1 VKGQK
6 LWIRKLSP
14 ADSPEIEAFTSSHDS
29 PPPDHLSSQG
39 WLARIAGQLVAVAA
53 VEPLSDRVATLRLLL
68 VAPDLRRKRVGT
80 LLLQQIEQ
88 ELGAA
93 GFERLETA
101 VGSPLASFL
110 LRRGFEHHGDRLA
123 RSISPPRDPEGTR

>member
-14 ADSPEIEAFTSSHDS
+14 ADSPEIDAFAASHDFPS
-29 PPPDHLSSQG
+29 PDPGSSCG

-53 VEPLSDRVATLRLLL
+53 VEPLTERVATLRLLH

-88 ELGAA
+88 ELGTD
-93 GFERLETA
+93 GLERLEAT

-110 LRRGFEHHGDRLA
+110 LRRGFEQHGDRLV
-123 RSISPPRDPEGTR
+123 RSISSHRAPKGT